1 MNKGELISHVAQET
15 GLSKTASA
23 GAVEAVLS
31 ALATTLKRG
40 DEVRVL
46 GFGTFVVKKRKAR
59 KGHNPATGAEI
70 KIAASRAVS
79 FRPGKELRDLVN
91 GR

>member
-1 MNKGELISHVAQET
+1 
-15 GLSKTASA
+15 
-23 GAVEAVLS
+23 
-31 ALATTLKRG
+31 
-40 DEVRVL
+40 
-46 GFGTFVVKKRKAR
+46 VKKRKAR